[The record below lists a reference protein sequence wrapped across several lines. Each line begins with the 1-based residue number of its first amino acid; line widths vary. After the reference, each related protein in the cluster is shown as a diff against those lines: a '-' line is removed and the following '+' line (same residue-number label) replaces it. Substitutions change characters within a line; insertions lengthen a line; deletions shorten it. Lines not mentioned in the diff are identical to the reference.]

1 MALPVS
7 VVAGQFIRVPQ
18 DPLIERIAAGA
29 GMDAADDWIAERAGK
44 GDIVITADIPLA
56 SRCVKAGAEVIAPN
70 GKPFTEAIDR
80 HDPCGPQSHDRSAFL
95 RRSDRRPEIL
105 LAARPLGVP
114 LGARPDHPPHPAP
127 ARGSNRTETELN
139 RMAPPLIQL
148 KEIKLTFGGTPLLS
162 GVELSVSAGER
173 VCLIG
178 RNGSG
183 KSTLLKIAAGL
194 VQPDSGSRFV
204 QPGAT
209 IRYLPQ
215 EPDFSGFAT
224 TLAYV
229 EAGLAPGDD
238 HYQATYLLEQLGLHG
253 DEDPAHLSGGEA
265 RRTALAHVLAPSPD
279 ILLLDEPTNHLDLTT
294 IEWLESELDSRRCAL
309 VIISHDRRFLSNL
322 SRSTAWL
329 DRGQIR
335 QIDRGFSAFE
345 AWRDEVLAEEER
357 DQHKLDRKIV
367 NEEHWLRYGVS
378 GRRKRNVKRL
388 GNLHALRQQ
397 RRDYRGAA
405 GNANL
410 AAAEADKS
418 GKLVIEAKN
427 ISRTYGERKIVD
439 DFSIRVQ
446 RGDRIGIVGPNGAGK
461 TTLIDM
467 LTGGSPPDSGTIR
480 FGANIEMAT
489 LDQHRESLDPKST
502 LAEALTGGRGD
513 HVMVGGK
520 PKHVVSYMKDF
531 LFAQEQM
538 RTPLEVLSGGERGR
552 LMLARAL
559 AKPSNLL
566 VLDEPTNDLDLETLD
581 VLEEM
586 LGDYEGTVIL
596 ISHDRDFLDRVVT
609 SVIAPEGDGRWIEYA
624 GGYTDMLAQRG
635 ADLKREAVKAAAVE
649 RDKTDVSQR
658 ASGRDKTPAQFQRE
672 ARAGHAAEDHR
683 QIAGRDRQTA
693 APS

>member
-1 MALPVS
+1 
-7 VVAGQFIRVPQ
+7 
-18 DPLIERIAAGA
+18 
-29 GMDAADDWIAERAGK
+29 
-44 GDIVITADIPLA
+44 
-56 SRCVKAGAEVIAPN
+56 
-70 GKPFTEAIDR
+70 
-80 HDPCGPQSHDRSAFL
+80 
-95 RRSDRRPEIL
+95 
-105 LAARPLGVP
+105 
-114 LGARPDHPPHPAP
+114 
-127 ARGSNRTETELN
+127 
-139 RMAPPLIQL
+139 MAPPLIQL
-148 KEIKLTFGGTPLLS
+148 KDIRLTFGGAPLLS
-162 GVELSVSAGER
+162 GVELAVSAEER
-173 VCLIG
+173 VCLVG

-183 KSTLLKIAAGL
+183 KSTLLKIVGGL
-194 VQPDSGSRFV
+194 VEPDRGSRFV
-204 QPGAT
+204 QPGVT

-215 EPDFSGFAT
+215 EPDFAGHAT

-229 EAGLAPGDD
+229 EAGLGPGDD
-238 HYQATYLLEQLGLHG
+238 RYQARYVLQQLGLRG
-253 DEDPAHLSGGEA
+253 DEEPAQLSGGEA
-265 RRTALAHVLAPSPD
+265 RRAALARVLAPSPD

-294 IEWLESELDSRRCAL
+294 IEWLEGELDSRRSAL

-335 QIDRGFSAFE
+335 RIDRGFGAFE
-345 AWRDEVLAEEER
+345 EWRDEVLAEEER
-357 DQHKLDRKIV
+357 EQHKLDRKIV

-388 GNLHALRQQ
+388 GNLQALRRE
-397 RRDYRGAA
+397 RREYRGAA
-405 GNANL
+405 GTANL
-410 AAAEADKS
+410 TAAEAEKS

-427 ISRTYGERKIVD
+427 ISRTYGDRKIVD
-439 DFSIRVQ
+439 GFSIRIQ
-446 RGDRIGIVGPNGAGK
+446 RGDRAGIVGPNGAGK
-461 TTLIDM
+461 TTLVEM
-467 LTGGSPPDSGTIR
+467 LTGANPPDTGTVR

-520 PKHVVSYMKDF
+520 PKHVVGYMKDF

-559 AKPSNLL
+559 AKSSNLL

-609 SVIAPEGDGRWIEYA
+609 SVIVPEGSGRWVEYA

-635 ADLKREAVKAAAVE
+635 ADLKRQAVRPPAIERVKAAPVKAVSAAPKRRLNFNE
-649 RDKTDVSQR
+649 KHALQTLPKTIAKLQAEIARQQQVLDDPHLYNTDRGKFDR
-658 ASGRDKTPAQFQRE
+658 ASEALATAQKE
-672 ARAGHAAEDHR
+672 LLEAEDR
-683 QIAGRDRQTA
+683 WLELEVLREEIERA
-693 APS
+693 

>member
-1 MALPVS
+1 
-7 VVAGQFIRVPQ
+7 
-18 DPLIERIAAGA
+18 
-29 GMDAADDWIAERAGK
+29 
-44 GDIVITADIPLA
+44 
-56 SRCVKAGAEVIAPN
+56 
-70 GKPFTEAIDR
+70 
-80 HDPCGPQSHDRSAFL
+80 
-95 RRSDRRPEIL
+95 
-105 LAARPLGVP
+105 
-114 LGARPDHPPHPAP
+114 
-127 ARGSNRTETELN
+127 
-139 RMAPPLIQL
+139 MAPPLIQL
-148 KEIKLTFGGTPLLS
+148 KDIRLTFGGTPLLT
-162 GVELSVSAGER
+162 GVELNVAPSER

-194 VQPDSGSRFV
+194 VEPDGGTRFV

-215 EPDFSGFAT
+215 EPDFGDHAT

-238 HYQATYLLEQLGLHG
+238 HHQARYLLEQLGLTGNEH
-253 DEDPAHLSGGEA
+253 PANLSGGEA
-265 RRTALAHVLAPSPD
+265 RRAALARVLAPSPD

-294 IEWLESELDSRRCAL
+294 IEWLEQELDSRRSAL
-309 VIISHDRRFLSNL
+309 VLISHDRRFLGNL

-329 DRGQIR
+329 DRGRIK
-335 QIDRGFSAFE
+335 QIDRGFASFE

-357 DQHKLDRKIV
+357 EQHKLDRKIV
-367 NEEHWLRYGVS
+367 DEEHWLRHGVS

-388 GNLHALRQQ
+388 ANLHALRAQ
-397 RRDYRGAA
+397 RRSYRGTA
-405 GNANL
+405 GTANL
-410 AAAEADKS
+410 AAAETEQS
-418 GKLVIEAKN
+418 GRLVIEAKG
-427 ISRTYGERKIVD
+427 IAKSYGERKIVET
-439 DFSIRVQ
+439 FSTRIQ
-446 RGDRIGIVGPNGAGK
+446 RGDRLGIIGPNGAGK
-461 TTLIDM
+461 TTLVNL
-467 LTGGSPPDSGTIR
+467 LTGGAQPDSGTVR
-480 FGANIEMAT
+480 LGANLEMAT

-520 PKHVVSYMKDF
+520 PKHVVGYMKDF
-531 LFAQEQM
+531 LFAQEQ
-538 RTPLEVLSGGERGR
+538 RGTPLEVLSGGERGR

-609 SVIAPEGDGRWIEYA
+609 SVIAPEGNGRWLEYA

-635 ADLKREAVKAAAVE
+635 ADLKRETVKAQPATDKKEDRPAAPAAAPKRRLSFNEKHALETLPKKIEALHADIAKLQRVLDDPNLFA
-649 RDKTDVSQR
+649 RDRKKFDDIS
-658 ASGRDKTPAQFQRE
+658 AAIAKAHEDLA
-672 ARAGHAAEDHR
+672 AAEDR
-683 QIAGRDRQTA
+683 WLELEMLREEIEQA
-693 APS
+693 

>member
-1 MALPVS
+1 MSRPAL
-7 VVAGQFIRVPQ
+7 
-18 DPLIERIAAGA
+18 
-29 GMDAADDWIAERAGK
+29 
-44 GDIVITADIPLA
+44 
-56 SRCVKAGAEVIAPN
+56 
-70 GKPFTEAIDR
+70 
-80 HDPCGPQSHDRSAFL
+80 
-95 RRSDRRPEIL
+95 
-105 LAARPLGVP
+105 
-114 LGARPDHPPHPAP
+114 AP
-127 ARGSNRTETELN
+127 ATIIIRRAIWWS
-139 RMAPPLIQL
+139 
-148 KEIKLTFGGTPLLS
+148 S
-162 GVELSVSAGER
+162 
-173 VCLIG
+173 
-178 RNGSG
+178 
-183 KSTLLKIAAGL
+183 
-194 VQPDSGSRFV
+194 SGS
-204 QPGAT
+204 
-209 IRYLPQ
+209 
-215 EPDFSGFAT
+215 
-224 TLAYV
+224 
-229 EAGLAPGDD
+229 
-238 HYQATYLLEQLGLHG
+238 HG
-253 DEDPAHLSGGEA
+253 DEDPAHVSGGEA
-265 RRTALAHVLAPSPD
+265 RRAALARVLAPSPD
-279 ILLLDEPTNHLDLTT
+279 ILLLDEPTNHLDLPT
-294 IEWLESELDSRRCAL
+294 IEWLEGELESRRCAL

-322 SRSTAWL
+322 SRATAWL

-388 GNLHALRQQ
+388 GNLHALRDQ
-397 RRDYRGAA
+397 RRDYRGAT
-405 GNANL
+405 GNASL

-427 ISRTYGERKIVD
+427 IAKAYGDRTIVE

-480 FGANIEMAT
+480 LGANIEMAT

-552 LMLARAL
+552 LMLARSL

-609 SVIAPEGDGRWIEYA
+609 SVIVPEGNGRWIEYA

-635 ADLKREAVKAAAVE
+635 EDLAREAPEGGRRGKEGNQGCRALRGIKA
-649 RDKTDVSQR
+649 
-658 ASGRDKTPAQFQRE
+658 PAELQRE
-672 ARAGHAAEDHR
+672 ARAGNLAEDDHE
-683 QIAGRDRQTA
+683 IAGRDCETA
-693 APS
+693 KAA